1 MAHPWRS
8 LHPLLI
14 ASRLATVATLFCLL
28 GMKRRAADNAEG
40 AKHRKAASY
49 DILCP
54 LPPYSSTSGVHD
66 HAWSARG
73 VGGTVGTFIL

>member
-28 GMKRRAADNAEG
+28 GMKRRAAAPITPKGQNIV
-40 AKHRKAASY
+40 KQRVTTSSVPY
-49 DILCP
+49 P
-54 LPPYSSTSGVHD
+54 LTRLLQVYTTMLGLLGELEVQ
-66 HAWSARG
+66 
-73 VGGTVGTFIL
+73 